1 MMPSSARW
9 SKEVKDYYTRAL
21 LEWGRAYYDLA
32 AEAADTF
39 EVLAAEAGAVL
50 AEENDAPAVLELPAT
65 TTADPRRRNSLTL
78 IEREAQRAAAL
89 LRKDIEEWRGLGIPR
104 RHRLSLQRD

>member
-1 MMPSSARW
+1 MPSRATW
-9 SKEVKDYYTRAL
+9 SREVKDYYTRAL
-21 LEWGRAYYDLA
+21 L
-32 AEAADTF
+32 
-39 EVLAAEAGAVL
+39 
-50 AEENDAPAVLELPAT
+50 EENDAPAVLELPAT